1 MSDFVSIDINNFY
14 ERLEK
19 TVFIFYFILNKKMI

>member
-1 MSDFVSIDINNFY
+1 MNDFVSIDINNFY
-14 ERLEK
+14 ELLEK